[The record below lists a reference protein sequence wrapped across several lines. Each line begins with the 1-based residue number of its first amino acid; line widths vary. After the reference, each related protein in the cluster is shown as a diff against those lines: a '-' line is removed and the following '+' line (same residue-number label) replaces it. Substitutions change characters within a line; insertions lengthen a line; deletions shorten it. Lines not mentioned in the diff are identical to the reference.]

1 MPKFSKN
8 RNKSKNCWLD
18 SGIGCSIV
26 SGVRRH
32 GLIMNLY
39 YIGQKNSGIIINYVL
54 NKERIKEE
62 IIIVLGLEL
71 IEKNGNLRPGLRL
84 LLLRLDIL
92 RNSMPGI

>member
-1 MPKFSKN
+1 
-8 RNKSKNCWLD
+8 
-18 SGIGCSIV
+18 
-26 SGVRRH
+26 
-32 GLIMNLY
+32 MNLY